1 MNQCDC
7 ELPLG
12 AVCVP
17 VPGYSYGYFK
27 IGIHAFGPYERQQAT
42 ISDKYN
48 VVIYPNPAYDYF
60 SINLENNY
68 EMQTDENID
77 IIVSDLAGFPIATF
91 QISESNQ
98 INISNLNAGLYQVT
112 FRFSDN
118 STITKPLIKIK

>member
-1 MNQCDC
+1 
-7 ELPLG
+7 
-12 AVCVP
+12 
-17 VPGYSYGYFK
+17 
-27 IGIHAFGPYERQQAT
+27 
-42 ISDKYN
+42 
-48 VVIYPNPAYDYF
+48 
-60 SINLENNY
+60 
-68 EMQTDENID
+68 MQTDENID